1 METTKPTLTL
11 NNKGV
16 QMLINRMDSHPDE
29 FTHRKSLHP
38 GRWDWVL
45 EQIIRRV
52 EHKHANTD
60 NYRIELPFL
69 TNEEVDALY
78 DKFMSI
84 QGDAFTH
91 RIMRELLEDGED
103 EAGLTFGTTT
113 RQVIPL
119 HLLEIAQ
126 RLHKSQ
132 DPNTVRWSEP
142 SDPDK
147 WGDEGMSLPY
157 PR

>member
-29 FTHRKSLHP
+29 FTRRKSLHP

-52 EHKHANTD
+52 EHKHKNTD
-60 NYRIELPFL
+60 NYRRELPFL
-69 TNEEVDALY
+69 TDEEVDALY

-91 RIMRELLEDGED
+91 RIMRELLEDERS
-103 EAGLTFGTTT
+103 EAEREYDHITDALKYGTGAKKVT
-113 RQVIPL
+113 VPL
-119 HLLEIAQ
+119 SVFEIAK
-126 RLHKSQ
+126 RLQ
-132 DPNTVRWSEP
+132 DQTR
-142 SDPDK
+142 
-147 WGDEGMSLPY
+147 
-157 PR
+157 

>member
-29 FTHRKSLHP
+29 FTRRKSLHP

-52 EHKHANTD
+52 EHNHKNTD

-91 RIMRELLEDGED
+91 RVMRELLEDESD
-103 EAGLTFGTTT
+103 EISREYDHITDALKYGTGMKKM
-113 RQVIPL
+113 VIPA

-142 SDPDK
+142 SDPTK
-147 WGDEGMSLPY
+147 W
-157 PR
+157 